1 MQALTT
7 VSEIQVSYQPAG
19 KPTHKISCS
28 KDAFDILINYYPQ
41 DTIHLKEHFVVL
53 YLNNANKI
61 IGVHHLSTGGLSATV
76 ADVRLVLAIALKV
89 TAKGLI
95 ISHNHPSGETQPSEA
110 DRNITKKLKD
120 AAKIM
125 DLMLCDHLI
134 ITGGNG
140 YYSFCDAGEL

>member
-41 DTIHLKEHFVVL
+41 DTIHLKERSVIL
-53 YLNNANKI
+53 YLNNANKV
-61 IGVHHLSTGGLSATV
+61 IGVYLMSDGGSSSTII
-76 ADVRLVLAIALKV
+76 DVRIVLGIALKL
-89 TAKGLI
+89 TAKGMI

-110 DRNITKKLKD
+110 DRNITRKLKD
-120 AAKIM
+120 ACALM
-125 DLMLCDHLI
+125 DLTLCDHI
-134 ITGGNG
+134 ILTGNSD
-140 YYSFCDAGEL
+140 YYSFCDAGNM

>member
-53 YLNNANKI
+53 YLNNANKV
-61 IGVHHLSTGGLSATV
+61 IGVYRLSEGGMTATV
-76 ADVRLVLAIALKV
+76 ADIRIVLAIALKV
-89 TAKGLI
+89 AAKGLI
-95 ISHNHPSGETQPSEA
+95 ISHNHPSGEIQPSEA
-110 DRNITKKLKD
+110 DRNITRKLKD

-125 DLMLCDHLI
+125 DLMLCDHI
-134 ITGGNG
+134 ILTGNSD
-140 YYSFCDAGEL
+140 YYSFCDTGEL